1 MREKN
6 LEILENFLEIGAY
19 TEGSLVFETLQ
30 SGHINETFKVT
41 VADKN
46 YILQRINTNVFPE
59 PQKIMENI
67 ETVATHLKSK
77 SYPRSILGF
86 VKTKSGQS
94 LVETGVENGVYTD
107 LSRDNRE
114 RSSVWR
120 LMPFVENSYSIL
132 KIETEQQ
139 AFIAAESFGEYISYL
154 SDLDVSKIHTIL
166 PNFHNADFR
175 IQQHQDALNTDGSK
189 GDPSVY
195 RLKKAEKSLEFIQK
209 NLPYFEGKNPK
220 IPLRVTHNDTKIS
233 NILFD
238 KTTHEAACII
248 DLDTLQTSTLLAD
261 FGDMVRT
268 YTSEFDEDFGDFP
281 KIEMRFSYF
290 EALLFGFMKNI
301 SQEILEEEQNALVF
315 GAERTVFVQALRFMT
330 DYLNNDT
337 YYQTHFDDHNL
348 IRAQNQLA
356 LFSSILKQRD
366 KMKKLVSKF

>member
-1 MREKN
+1 MREN
-6 LEILENFLEIGAY
+6 LIKILQNFFEKGAY
-19 TEGSLVFETLQ
+19 TEGSFFFETLQ
-30 SGHINETFKVT
+30 SGHINETFKVG
-41 VADKN
+41 VGSEN
-46 YILQRINTNVFPE
+46 YILQRINTNIFPE

-94 LVETGVENGVYTD
+94 LVETGVENGVYT
-107 LSRDNRE
+107 E
-114 RSSVWR
+114 GSSVWR

-139 AFIAAESFGEYISYL
+139 AFVAAEAFGEYAHYL

-175 IQQHQDALNTDGSK
+175 IQQHRDALNSDGSQK
-189 GDPSVY
+189 DPSVY
-195 RLKKAEKSLEFIQK
+195 RLKKAQKDLEFIQQHI
-209 NLPYFEGKNPK
+209 PYFEKKQLN

-233 NILFD
+233 NLLFD
-238 KTTHEAACII
+238 KTTNEAACII

-268 YTSEFDEDFGDFP
+268 YTSEFDEDFADFP
-281 KIEMRFSYF
+281 RIEMRFSYF
-290 EALLFGFMKNI
+290 EALLSGFMKKI
-301 SQEILEEEQNALVF
+301 SREILEEEQNALVF

-356 LFSSILKQRD
+356 LFESILKQRE
-366 KMKKLVSKF
+366 KMGKLVRKF